1 MLGLLPAAAAAQTP
15 GAPLLYPLALASLQP
30 VLTGDGSDTG
40 LKRHLAKVFLVDEQG
55 GVRNVY
61 SSGFLDPRLLVRDI
75 ETLLLAD

>member
-1 MLGLLPAAAAAQTP
+1 MTVCAEVTDDWSTTLLEAGQDAV
-15 GAPLLYPLALASLQP
+15 P

-40 LKRHLAKVFLVDEQG
+40 LMRHVAKVFLVDEQG

-61 SSGFLDPRLLVRDI
+61 SSGFLDPRLLVRDV